1 MLESA
6 YRVPPRSCR
15 EQACHKISK
24 SRDAKA
30 WRCTCAKWKEM
41 NQKKENEREWERDE
55 NGMES
60 KRVWLGSWV
69 LGNSRRPP
77 NELFSSLPIYFCSL
91 FNQPPTSHSPS
102 FFVPRF
108 SFLRRNTKSPLSSMQ
123 QRWIHPRAGTELED
137 CLNKWEERKYGE
149 GIYVVNIHDK
159 MSNIVAIG
167 RRSWFARF

>member
-1 MLESA
+1 MALYVRKMKRDES
-6 YRVPPRSCR
+6 
-15 EQACHKISK
+15 EEG
-24 SRDAKA
+24 
-30 WRCTCAKWKEM
+30 KW
-41 NQKKENEREWERDE
+41 ERERERDE

-167 RRSWFARF
+167 QRSWFAKF